1 VVAVLDTGIGAHRWF
16 GPDFVTDDVTVLGR
30 RIGIDPVSTM
40 AELHGISEQ
49 MVGEL
54 DVDAG
59 HGTFIAGLIR
69 QACPEA
75 RMLDI
80 QTYGN
85 DGRVAESNLLRC
97 LQLLALRQV
106 LARNGSIAEEP
117 VDIVTLSLGY
127 YHEQPE
133 DTAFDAL
140 LAGPLRLLGRHGA
153 AVVVSAGNDATSRP
167 LYPAAFAPHHGGPV
181 PEVDDEVRITTVG
194 ALNPDGSIALFS
206 NDGPW
211 VRYLRPG
218 ASLVSTFPETY
229 DASANPANE
238 VLTRSGEVRAALDP
252 DDFSSGFGVWSGTS
266 FAAPVFAGELAAAL
280 ARAYAAGDDALDNG
294 VAVKRMRRLLEE
306 RETGRP
312 ATGGRS

>member
-1 VVAVLDTGIGAHRWF
+1 
-16 GPDFVTDDVTVLGR
+16 
-30 RIGIDPVSTM
+30 
-40 AELHGISEQ
+40 
-49 MVGEL
+49 VGQL

-75 RMLDI
+75 RILDI

-85 DGRVAESNLLRC
+85 DGKVAESNLLRC

-106 LARNGSIAEEP
+106 LARNGTTGDEP

-127 YHEQPE
+127 YHEQPG
-133 DTAFDAL
+133 DAAFDAL
-140 LAGPLRLLGRHGA
+140 LAGPIRLLGRHGV

-167 LYPAAFAPHHGGPV
+167 LYPAAFAAHEGGPV
-181 PEVDDEVRITTVG
+181 PEEDDVVPVTAVG

-229 DASANPANE
+229 DASGNPVNE
-238 VLTRSGEVRAALDP
+238 VVTGSGEVRAALDP

-266 FAAPVFAGELAAAL
+266 FASPVFAGELAAAL
-280 ARAYAAGDDALDNG
+280 AAAYARGDDARDNA
-294 VAVKRMRRLLEE
+294 VAVKRMKRLLEE
-306 RETGRP
+306 RPTGRP
-312 ATGGRS
+312 ATGARS